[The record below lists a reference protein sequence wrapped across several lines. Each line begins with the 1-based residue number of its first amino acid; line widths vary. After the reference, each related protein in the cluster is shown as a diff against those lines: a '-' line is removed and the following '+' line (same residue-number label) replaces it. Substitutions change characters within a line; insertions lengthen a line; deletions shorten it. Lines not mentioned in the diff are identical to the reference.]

1 VQEVLSGIKAIR
13 DASSMVGFIEW
24 HVGFC
29 PRDVLAAIGFLDLW
43 TFLLVSTSTMAA

>member
-1 VQEVLSGIKAIR
+1 MQEVLSGIKAIR

-29 PRDVLAAIGFLDLW
+29 PRDVLAAIDFLDLW